1 MRIAVTGASGFI
13 GAPVVRQLLAKGHEL
28 LLLQRNNLQT
38 SIGAPILPNVDLRCP
53 ETYIPA
59 LSQFL
64 PEVVCHLAWE
74 GIPDFSEANC
84 IKNLH
89 QSSVFFDEILRLPSC
104 KKIVSTGS
112 CWEYGNRI
120 GLCLESDEVTPST
133 AFAWAKQSLQNF
145 GTLRANAEKKHFVWL
160 RIFFAYGPRQRKG
173 ALIPSVLSCLMDNRP
188 IHLSNPDASCD
199 FIFVEDVAQAIVKSA
214 ETKGANGVF
223 NIGSGGSTS
232 VGSIASLA
240 ASILAKEPEKPF
252 SPALPTTG
260 LIADNQKA
268 LRDFGWQPATSLS
281 DGIKQTIGRYFKQNE
296 SKSV

>member
-1 MRIAVTGASGFI
+1 MRIAVTGGSGFI
-13 GAPVVRQLLAKGHEL
+13 GAPTVRQLLAKGHEL
-28 LLLQRNNLQT
+28 LLLQRNNRHA
-38 SIGAPILPNVDLRCP
+38 SIGAPILSNVDLRCP

-74 GIPDFSEANC
+74 GIPDFSEAIC

-89 QSSVFFDEILRLPSC
+89 QNSVFFDEVLRLPSC
-104 KKIVSTGS
+104 RKIVSTGS

-120 GLCLESDEVTPST
+120 GVCLETDEVTPSS

-145 GTLRANAEKKHFVWL
+145 GTLRANAEKKQFVWL
-160 RIFFAYGPRQRKG
+160 RVFFAYGPRQREG
-173 ALIPSVLSCLMDNRP
+173 ALIPSVLSCLMNNRP
-188 IHLSNPDASCD
+188 VHLSNPDASCD

-223 NIGSGGSTS
+223 NIGSGVSTS
-232 VGSIASLA
+232 VGCMASSI

-252 SPALPTTG
+252 SGALTTNG
-260 LIADNQKA
+260 FIADTSKA
-268 LRDFGWQPATSLS
+268 HRDFGWQPTTSLF
-281 DGIKQTIGRYFKQNE
+281 DGAKQTVAQYF
-296 SKSV
+296 